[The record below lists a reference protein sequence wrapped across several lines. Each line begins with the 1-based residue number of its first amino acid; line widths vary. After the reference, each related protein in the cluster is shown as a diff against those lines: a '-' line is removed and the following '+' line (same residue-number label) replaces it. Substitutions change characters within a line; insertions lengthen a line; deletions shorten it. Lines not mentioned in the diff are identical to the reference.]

1 VLQYIGMLQ
10 VVAAIIERE
19 GKVLICRRTPEQSHA
34 LKWEFP
40 GGKVEAGETPEQA
53 LERELQEELAIGQ
66 AAGRQIHRYAYA
78 YPGKSPIEL
87 IFYRVESYFGEPVN
101 RVFHEMRWAAP
112 CELASFDFLEGDV
125 RFLRWFARQTEA
137 NGWPRSAYTVPMTPA
152 IKMVEPRENEFLDS
166 LEKKSQRA
174 NHFFRTMAN
183 RPEVLKTF
191 VPFYGA
197 VMGPGAVERR
207 IKELVYLTC
216 SFSNECAY
224 CTAAHKASGKKAGIT
239 EEEMRA
245 LQTEQDHAFSEPERA
260 AIAYARELTQTADA
274 EESREQLFAH
284 FTNEQIV
291 EITLVAA
298 MANFTNR
305 FNNGLMLQ
313 PES

>member
-1 VLQYIGMLQ
+1 MLQYIGMLQ

-19 GKVLICRRTPEQSHA
+19 GKVLICRRKPEQSHA

-40 GGKVEAGETPEQA
+40 GGKVEPGETPEQA
-53 LERELQEELAIGQ
+53 LERELEEELAIGQ
-66 AAGRQIHRYAYA
+66 AAGRQIYRYTYA
-78 YPGKSPIEL
+78 YPGSLPFQL
-87 IFYRVESYFGEPVN
+87 IFFRVESYSGDPAN

-112 CELASFDFLEGDV
+112 CELESFDFLEGDV
-125 RFLRWFARQTEA
+125 RFLRWFAA
-137 NGWPRSAYTVPMTPA
+137 SAYTVAMTPG
-152 IKMVEPRENEFLDS
+152 IKMIEPQENEFLES
-166 LEKKSQRA
+166 LERKSQRA

-183 RPEVLKTF
+183 RPEALKTF

-197 VMGPGAVERR
+197 VMGSGAVERR
-207 IKELVYLTC
+207 TKELVYLTC
-216 SFSNECAY
+216 SFANECAY
-224 CTAAHKASGKKAGIT
+224 CTAAHRATGSKAGIT

-260 AIAYARELTQTADA
+260 AIAYARELTLTADA
-274 EESREQLFAH
+274 EESRERLFQH

-305 FNNGLMLQ
+305 FNNGLTLQ

>member
-19 GKVLICRRTPEQSHA
+19 GKVLICRRKPEQSHA

-53 LERELQEELAIGQ
+53 LVRELEEELAIGR
-66 AAGRQIHRYAYA
+66 AVGRDIHRCAFA
-78 YPGKSPIEL
+78 YPGASPIEL
-87 IFYRVESYFGEPVN
+87 IFYRLESYSGEPVN
-101 RVFHEMRWAAP
+101 RVFHQMCWASP
-112 CELASFDFLEGDV
+112 CELQNFDFLEGDV
-125 RFLRWFARQTEA
+125 RFLRWFAA
-137 NGWPRSAYTVPMTPA
+137 SAYTVAMTPG
-152 IKMVEPRENEFLDS
+152 IKMVEPQDNEFLEG

-174 NHFFRTMAN
+174 SHFFRAMAN
-183 RPEVLKTF
+183 RPQALEIF

-207 IKELVYLTC
+207 TKELVYLSC
-216 SFSNECAY
+216 SFANECAY
-224 CTAAHKASGKKAGIT
+224 CTAAHKAGGKKAGIT

-245 LQTEQDHAFSEPERA
+245 LETEQDHAFSEPERA
-260 AIAYARELTQTADA
+260 AIAYARELTLTADA
-274 EESREQLFAH
+274 EESRERLFAH

-298 MANFTNR
+298 LANFTNR
-305 FNNGLMLQ
+305 FNNGLMIE

>member
-1 VLQYIGMLQ
+1 MLQ
-10 VVAAIIERE
+10 VVAAIIERD
-19 GKVLICRRTPEQSHA
+19 GKVLICRRKPEQSHA

-40 GGKVEAGETPEQA
+40 GGKVEVGETPEQA
-53 LERELQEELAIGQ
+53 LARELEEELAIGH
-66 AAGRQIHRYAYA
+66 AAGRQIQRYAFA

-87 IFYRVESYFGEPVN
+87 IFCRVESYSGEPVN
-101 RVFHEMRWAAP
+101 LVFHEMRWAAP

-125 RFLRWFARQTEA
+125 RFLRWLAA
-137 NGWPRSAYTVPMTPA
+137 SAYTVPMTPG
-152 IKMVEPRENEFLDS
+152 IKMVEPQDNEFLEG

-183 RPEVLKTF
+183 RPEALKTF

-207 IKELVYLTC
+207 TKELVYLTC
-216 SFSNECAY
+216 SLANECAY
-224 CTAAHKASGKKAGIT
+224 CTATHKAGGNKAGIT

-260 AIAYARELTQTADA
+260 AITYARELTLTADA
-274 EESREQLFAH
+274 EESRERLFAH

-298 MANFTNR
+298 LANFTNR

-313 PES
+313 PEP

>member
-10 VVAAIIERE
+10 VVAAILERE
-19 GKVLICRRTPEQSHA
+19 GKVLIGRRKPEQSHA
-34 LKWEFP
+34 LQWEFP
-40 GGKVEAGETPEQA
+40 GGKVEAGEAPEQA
-53 LERELQEELAIGQ
+53 LARELQEELAIGH
-66 AAGRQIHRYAYA
+66 AAGREIYRYAFA
-78 YPGKSPIEL
+78 YPGKSAIEL

-101 RVFHEMRWAAP
+101 RIFHEMLWAAP
-112 CELASFDFLEGDV
+112 CELATFDFLEGDV
-125 RFLRWFARQTEA
+125 GFLRWFAA
-137 NGWPRSAYTVPMTPA
+137 SAYTVAMTA
-152 IKMVEPRENEFLDS
+152 GIKMVEPQENEFLES

-183 RPEVLKTF
+183 RPEALKTF

-207 IKELVYLTC
+207 TKELVYLTC
-216 SFSNECAY
+216 SFANECAY
-224 CTAAHKASGKKAGIT
+224 CTASHKASGKKAAIT

-260 AIAYARELTQTADA
+260 AIAYARELTLTADA
-274 EESREQLFAH
+274 EESRERLFAH

-298 MANFTNR
+298 IANFTNR

>member
-19 GKVLICRRTPEQSHA
+19 GKVLICQRKMDQSHA

-40 GGKVEAGETPEQA
+40 GGKVETGETPEDA
-53 LERELQEELAIGQ
+53 LTRELEEELAIDH
-66 AAGRQIHRYAYA
+66 AAGREIQRYTFA
-78 YPGKSPIEL
+78 YPGKQPIEL
-87 IFYRVESYFGEPVN
+87 IFFRVESFSGEPLN
-101 RVFHEMRWAAP
+101 RVFHEMRWAAIS
-112 CELASFDFLEGDV
+112 ELESFDFLEGDAQ
-125 RFLRWFARQTEA
+125 FLRWFARENEA
-137 NGWPRSAYTVPMTPA
+137 NGRRQPAYTVAMTPG
-152 IKMVEPRENEFLDS
+152 IKMVDPQDNEFLEG

-174 NHFFRTMAN
+174 SHFFRTMAN

-191 VPFYGA
+191 VPFYAA
-197 VMGPGAVERR
+197 VVGPGAVERR

-216 SFSNECAY
+216 SFANECAY
-224 CTAAHKASGKKAGIT
+224 CAASHTTTGKKAGIT
-239 EEEMRA
+239 EEELRA
-245 LQTEQDHAFSEPERA
+245 LRTEQDGAFSEPERA
-260 AIAYARELTQTADA
+260 AIAYARELTRTADG
-274 EESREQLFAH
+274 EESREGLFAH
-284 FTNEQIV
+284 FTHEQIV

>member
-19 GKVLICRRTPEQSHA
+19 GKVLICRRKPEQTHS

-40 GGKVEAGETPEQA
+40 GGKVEAGETPEQT
-53 LERELQEELAIGQ
+53 LERELEEELAIGH
-66 AAGRQIHRYAYA
+66 AAGSEIHRYAFA
-78 YPGKSPIEL
+78 YPGKSAIEL
-87 IFYRVESYFGEPVN
+87 IFYRVESYSGEPVN
-101 RVFHEMRWAAP
+101 REFHEMRWAAP
-112 CELASFDFLEGDV
+112 RELAYFDFLEGDV
-125 RFLRWFARQTEA
+125 RFLRWFV
-137 NGWPRSAYTVPMTPA
+137 PSAYTVAMTPG
-152 IKMVEPRENEFLDS
+152 IKMVEPQENEFLES
-166 LEKKSQRA
+166 LEKKSQRS

-191 VPFYGA
+191 VPLYGA

-207 IKELVYLTC
+207 TKELVYLTC
-216 SFSNECAY
+216 SFANECAY
-224 CTAAHKASGKKAGIT
+224 CTASHKASGKKAGIT

-260 AIAYARELTQTADA
+260 AIAYARELTLTADA
-274 EESREQLFAH
+274 EESRERLFAH

>member
-1 VLQYIGMLQ
+1 MLQ

-19 GKVLICRRTPEQSHA
+19 GKILICRRKPEQSHA

-53 LERELQEELAIGQ
+53 LARELEEELEIGR
-66 AAGRQIHRYAYA
+66 AAGREIHRYAFA
-78 YPGKSPIEL
+78 YPGRLPIEL
-87 IFYRVESYFGEPVN
+87 IFYRVESYSGEPVN

-112 CELASFDFLEGDV
+112 CELATFDFLEGDV
-125 RFLRWFARQTEA
+125 RFLRWFA
-137 NGWPRSAYTVPMTPA
+137 PSAYTVAMTPG
-152 IKMVEPRENEFLDS
+152 IKMVEPQDNEFLES

-174 NHFFRTMAN
+174 NHFLRTMAN
-183 RPEVLKTF
+183 RPDVLKTF
-191 VPFYGA
+191 VPFYSA
-197 VMGPGAVERR
+197 VVGPGAVEHR

-216 SFSNECAY
+216 SFANECAY
-224 CTAAHKASGKKAGIT
+224 CTASHQASGKKAGIT

-260 AIAYARELTQTADA
+260 AIAYARELTLTADA
-274 EESREQLFAH
+274 EESRERLFAH